1 MNADSERVTE
11 NGGNTMIS
19 AVSTMGYDSYMT
31 ALYAIEHAA
40 ADDGKLPTRDQ
51 IRDALAA
58 MNSVGKAYNGVT
70 GAIYFDATGDAVR
83 DSAFIKKV
91 NTEKSVWDFVKEQK
105 AK

>member
-1 MNADSERVTE
+1 MYSVKSLR
-11 NGGNTMIS
+11 
-19 AVSTMGYDSYMT
+19 MG
-31 ALYAIEHAA
+31 
-40 ADDGKLPTRDQ
+40 
-51 IRDALAA
+51 
-58 MNSVGKAYNGVT
+58 NGVT

>member
-1 MNADSERVTE
+1 
-11 NGGNTMIS
+11 
-19 AVSTMGYDSYMT
+19 
-31 ALYAIEHAA
+31 
-40 ADDGKLPTRDQ
+40 
-51 IRDALAA
+51 
-58 MNSVGKAYNGVT
+58 MNSVDKAYNGVT